1 MPPCPI
7 SIYLHYKLDPLLL
20 VSSFQILE
28 DGSEICLKLSLLQ
41 GKQSQLPQPFFMG
54 EVLHPS
60 DHLSGPSLDLLQQLH
75 ILLVLGA
82 LGLGT
87 VLQMGLHKGR
97 VEGRQ

>member
-1 MPPCPI
+1 
-7 SIYLHYKLDPLLL
+7 
-20 VSSFQILE
+20 
-28 DGSEICLKLSLLQ
+28 
-41 GKQSQLPQPFFMG
+41 MG